1 MASTNS
7 LLSGRK
13 MHKLLEGGKAF
24 PDISRIAKDDIPRS
38 LKPVQKVLGIDLG
51 PSTYLGTTGKKADS
65 GDIDIA
71 VDVTKHDKKEIANK
85 LRAAYGKENVRLTGT
100 NVHLKMPVLDATNR
114 ETGQYAQLDLM
125 LGNPAFQAWSMRG
138 EPGRFKGVHRHIVMS
153 SIARA
158 QGLKWSYLNGL
169 TKGDAPKGTQ
179 GEQDPTAI
187 IDALLPGSRIS
198 PNNFNIDTILQ
209 YIGSKHDSAGQEKL
223 LGAAAETLAAH
234 YDTQLI
240 MNESVAHNNDP
251 DEYFLAKLRDRI
263 VVQDMEPLIDSVNF
277 YKPYVVEA
285 KLRDM
290 NHLEDL
296 VLEEGINGI
305 IRSIKI
311 LRAFAEGK
319 AHAETTIKWDG
330 SPAIVFGR
338 LDNGKFFL
346 TDKSGWFAKGY
357 DGKATSAKALGQMFT
372 NRKAE
377 MTPERQQFVSNMQ
390 DIFDEYQ
397 KATPSTFRGMMS
409 GDLMYY
415 NTPGLEDHVGYVFQP
430 NVVRYEVNKDS
441 KLGKR
446 IGQSKTG
453 IVVHKYIGD
462 MYSSTEEAIKQMQG
476 KEVFVIPPVYVQ
488 TPSKIN
494 TKPIDKI
501 EAFAN
506 KHTKDIQALFD
517 PAGLKGIA
525 NIHALMYKYINN
537 SVDTG
542 LEKLGTDFEQWL
554 NTEKL
559 TDRKRENI
567 LNYLKAN
574 KVGVNALWTLIK
586 GVMKLKDHIV
596 SEFDS
601 HPTDVQ
607 QSTAGQPGGE
617 GYVVQTKQGPVKLV
631 SRGKFTAANRALHR

>member
-1 MASTNS
+1 M
-7 LLSGRK
+7 
-13 MHKLLEGGKAF
+13 KLLEGGNAF
-24 PDISRIAKDDIPRS
+24 SDISRIAKDDIARS
-38 LKPVQKVLGIDLG
+38 LQPVQKVLGIDLG

-71 VDVTKHDKKEIANK
+71 VDVTKHDKKDIANK

-187 IDALLPGSRIS
+187 INALLPGSSI
-198 PNNFNIDTILQ
+198 PPKNFNIDTILK
-209 YIGSKHDSAGQEKL
+209 YIGGKFDSSGQEKL

-234 YDTQLI
+234 YDTQLVV
-240 MNESVAHNNDP
+240 NESIAHNNDP

-263 VVQDMEPLIDSVNF
+263 VVQDMVPLIDSVNF
-277 YKPYVVEA
+277 YKPYMVEA

-296 VLEEGINGI
+296 VLEEGMNGI
-305 IRSIKI
+305 IRAIKI

-338 LDNGKFFL
+338 NEAGEFFL
-346 TDKSGWFAKGY
+346 TDKSGWSAKGY
-357 DGKATSAKALGQMFT
+357 DGKATSAKALGQMFA
-372 NRKAE
+372 NRKAP
-377 MTPERQQFVSNMQ
+377 MDANRQKFVSNMM

-397 KATPSTFRGMMS
+397 KATPSAFRGVLS

-415 NTPGLEDHVGYVFQP
+415 NTPPTEGNDFIFTP
-430 NVVRYEVNKDS
+430 NVVTYKVNRKS
-441 KLGKR
+441 KLGQR

-453 IVVHKYIGD
+453 VVVHKYIGD
-462 MYSSTEEAIKQMQG
+462 TYSSTEEAIKQIQG
-476 KEVFVIPPVYVQ
+476 TEVFVIPPVYVQ
-488 TPSKIN
+488 QPSKIN
-494 TKPIDKI
+494 TAPIDKM

-506 KHTKDIQALFD
+506 KNAKAVQALFD

-542 LEKLGTDFEQWL
+542 LDKLGSDFGDWL

-567 LNYLKAN
+567 LKYLNAN
-574 KVGVNALWTLIK
+574 IKGVQALWVLIK
-586 GVMKLKDHIV
+586 GVMKLKDSIV
-596 SEFDS
+596 AEFDA
-601 HPTDVQ
+601 HPSDVQ
-607 QSTAGQPGGE
+607 QITAGEPGGE

-631 SRGKFTAANRALHR
+631 SRHKFTAANRAAHR